1 MMEGTTKNEKRDT
14 WMVRGMKERDTERIS
29 VEKNR
34 MRGGERMR
42 GWMRG

>member
-1 MMEGTTKNEKRDT
+1 MMEGTTMNEKRET

-29 VEKNR
+29 VEKSR

-42 GWMRG
+42 GWIRG